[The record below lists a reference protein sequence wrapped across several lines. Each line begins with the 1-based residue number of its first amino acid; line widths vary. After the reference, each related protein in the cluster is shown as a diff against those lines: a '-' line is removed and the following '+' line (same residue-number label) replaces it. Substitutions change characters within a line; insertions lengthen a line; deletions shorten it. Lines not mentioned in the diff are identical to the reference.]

1 MPFASSGSMITPNRG
16 KVNTFAPFS
25 VILTY
30 CTISWGEF
38 WCFTI
43 HLKLCPDLETAQ
55 KLADFFGVSIDY
67 LVYGEEKYG
76 NMASNVSSGSAVIQ
90 GSHGNQV
97 SASNQEGSHQ
107 GELHEFEGEL
117 LSIYRELGLSDK
129 IALLQHA
136 LELKKQAGQKE

>member
-1 MPFASSGSMITPNRG
+1 MVFYDTFETLCRSKRIAPSALTKKLGMSSSAPGRWRTGS
-16 KVNTFAPFS
+16 
-25 VILTY
+25 L
-30 CTISWGEF
+30 
-38 WCFTI
+38 
-43 HLKLCPDLETAQ
+43 PDLETAQ

-76 NMASNVSSGSAVIQ
+76 SMASNVSSGSAVIQ
-90 GSHGNQV
+90 GGHGNQV
-97 SASNQEGSHQ
+97 SASNQEGSRQ

-136 LELKKQAGQKE
+136 LELKKQAGPKE

>member
-1 MPFASSGSMITPNRG
+1 MVFYDTFETLCRSRRIAPSALTRKLGMSSSAPGRWKTGS
-16 KVNTFAPFS
+16 
-25 VILTY
+25 L
-30 CTISWGEF
+30 
-38 WCFTI
+38 
-43 HLKLCPDLETAQ
+43 PDLETAQ